1 MYKPPFEINDKI
13 INLSIEITRRI
24 TNLETENTKKKILL
38 RKASKIKSVNSTC
51 AIEQNTLSENEVIA
65 VIDKK
70 LVVAPK
76 TEILEIENA
85 FSMYEKID
93 EFNPYN
99 IESLLLAHKIL
110 TKGLVRES
118 GIFRSGDVAVYDND
132 KIIHLGAR
140 PEFVL
145 SLVEELF
152 DWSKKSELNPL
163 IKSAIIH
170 FELEIIHPFS
180 DGNGRIGRFWQALIL
195 YKYNK
200 IFEYVPIETL
210 IYSHQQTYYNTIALC
225 SKNASSTLFIEFMLE
240 MILKTIN
247 NVKVNETINKLYFKV
262 LTKTEKEICLVLVKY
277 FEDNET
283 INVEEAIDLLG
294 KNKDNVRKYFLSLV
308 KKNIL
313 TPYGATKVRVYYLN
327 KEVFNK
333 D

>member
-13 INLSIEITRRI
+13 INLSIEITKKI
-24 TNLETENTKKKILL
+24 TNLETENIKKKILL

-51 AIEQNTLSENEVIA
+51 AIEQNTLSENDVIA

-70 LVVAPK
+70 FVIAPRK
-76 TEILEIENA
+76 EILEIENA
-85 FSMYEKID
+85 FLMYEKID
-93 EFNPYN
+93 EFNPY
-99 IESLLLAHKIL
+99 SVVSFLSAHKIL

-132 KIIHLGAR
+132 KVIHLGAR
-140 PEFVL
+140 PEFV
-145 SLVEELF
+145 SNLVEELF
-152 DWSKKSELNPL
+152 DWLKNSELNPL
-163 IKSAIIH
+163 IKSAIVH

-195 YKYNK
+195 YKYNR

-210 IYSHQQTYYNTIALC
+210 IYSHQQIYYNTIALC
-225 SKNASSTLFIEFMLE
+225 SKSGTSTLFIEFMLE

-247 NVKVNETINKLYFKV
+247 NVNTNDTINKMYFKG
-262 LTKTEKEICLVLVKY
+262 LTKTEKEISLVLVKY
-277 FEDNET
+277 FENNET

-313 TPYGATKVRVYYLN
+313 IPSGATKVRVYYLN
-327 KEVFNK
+327 IEVLNK